1 MGLKNT
7 QKLRD
12 IGNKMTIMMSNLDSH
27 SMSSTNQLIE
37 EWNAAVM
44 QYEELLNKRKDK
56 KNRKQ
61 AEKKLAKA
69 RGENK

>member
-12 IGNKMTIMMSNLDSH
+12 VGTELANFLSIESKDQHTWD
-27 SMSSTNQLIE
+27 LINR
-37 EWNAAVM
+37 WNTALNEYNTLM
-44 QYEELLNKRKDK
+44 NKRKAK

-61 AEKKLAKA
+61 EAKKLAKA
-69 RGENK
+69 RGENKN

>member
-12 IGNKMTIMMSNLDSH
+12 VGRELANFLSIESKDPYTWNLINK
-27 SMSSTNQLIE
+27 
-37 EWNAAVM
+37 WNSAVSEFESLM
-44 QYEELLNKRKDK
+44 NKRKAK

-61 AEKKLAKA
+61 EAKKLAKA
-69 RGENK
+69 RGENKG